1 MKASIIKSIFTLTI
15 SVILFSCNRSTPSPT
30 SNNSEYSVDIT
41 FDGLLRKCP
50 QYGGAASDEG
60 TLLGSCIFHGDDL
73 SIGCGSNNV
82 YNTSA
87 SNGFNFSFNVTNVTH
102 TGIYS
107 FREENTALD
116 FPNAT
121 ALIER
126 FTTGSSATATTISDN
141 SKNLQKTT
149 NAGGF
154 CVSTNGIVG
163 VQEIDI
169 TRYSSENGGI
179 IEGTFYATVY
189 EKPSGCFSYIPKI
202 VTATFKVKRVNL

>member
-15 SVILFSCNRSTPSPT
+15 SVILFSCNRSTPAPT

-87 SNGFNFSFNVTNVTH
+87 SNGFNFSFNVNNVTH
-102 TGIYS
+102 AGIYT
-107 FREENTALD
+107 FREE
-116 FPNAT
+116 
-121 ALIER
+121 
-126 FTTGSSATATTISDN
+126 TTEGT
-141 SKNLQKTT
+141 
-149 NAGGF
+149 
-154 CVSTNGIVG
+154 VG

>member
-107 FREENTALD
+107 F
-116 FPNAT
+116 
-121 ALIER
+121 
-126 FTTGSSATATTISDN
+126 TATTISDN

-154 CVSTNGIVG
+154 CVTTEGTVG